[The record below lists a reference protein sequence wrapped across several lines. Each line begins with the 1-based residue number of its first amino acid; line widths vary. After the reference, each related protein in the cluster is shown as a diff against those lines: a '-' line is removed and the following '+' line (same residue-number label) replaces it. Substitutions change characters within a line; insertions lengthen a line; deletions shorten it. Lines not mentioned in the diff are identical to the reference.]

1 MRARVQLLLWAG
13 GACAGLVV
21 PRVFAQGASGPAPML
36 TVSGVCPPSRA
47 VENVLATL
55 LPAGVA
61 NGPTAQARISDRG
74 DTYVVSVGERAKT
87 YTDPARDCA
96 ERSRVAAAFIALALA
111 PDAQPATAASSA
123 DAVVTAPSSRPLAA
137 RPATR
142 PPPRLLRIDARGAL
156 QSAPQSGLF
165 APGAELGITIG
176 GQKFGARAE
185 CGWLAPTSL
194 TVSDAGERILLERFP
209 CALGPILRFFPGAGP
224 LEVSLDAGIVVGAIR
239 ARGRGFATT
248 YDSARLELGARLA
261 LDAIL
266 PLGAGATGARQT
278 GLAPVVGLEATV
290 DPAVYDLVVTPRSVV
305 AQTPV
310 LWAGVTVGV
319 CWSVE

>member
-21 PRVFAQGASGPAPML
+21 PRVFAQGASGPAPVL
-36 TVSGVCPPSRA
+36 TVSGVCPASRA

-61 NGPTAQARISDRG
+61 NGPTAQARVSDRG
-74 DTYVVSVGERAKT
+74 DTYVVAVGERAKT
-87 YTDPARDCA
+87 YADPARDCA
-96 ERSRVAAAFIALALA
+96 ERSRVAAVFIALALA
-111 PDAQPATAASSA
+111 PDAQPAATASSV
-123 DAVVTAPSSRPLAA
+123 DAVVTAPPSRPLA
-137 RPATR
+137 
-142 PPPRLLRIDARGAL
+142 PPPSTPPSRLLRIDARGVL
-156 QSAPQSGLF
+156 QSAPEAGLF
-165 APGAELGITIG
+165 APGAELGITAG
-176 GQKFGARAE
+176 GHTFGARAE
-185 CGWLAPTSL
+185 CGWLSPTSL
-194 TVSDAGERILLERFP
+194 AISGAGERILVERFP
-209 CALGPILRFFPGAGP
+209 CALGPTLRFFPSTAP
-224 LEVSLDAGIVVGAIR
+224 LEVSLDAGIVLGAIR

-266 PLGAGATGARQT
+266 PLGAGSRQA
-278 GLAPVVGLEATV
+278 GLAPVIGLEATV

-305 AQTPV
+305 AHTPV
-310 LWAGVTVGV
+310 LWVGVTVGV